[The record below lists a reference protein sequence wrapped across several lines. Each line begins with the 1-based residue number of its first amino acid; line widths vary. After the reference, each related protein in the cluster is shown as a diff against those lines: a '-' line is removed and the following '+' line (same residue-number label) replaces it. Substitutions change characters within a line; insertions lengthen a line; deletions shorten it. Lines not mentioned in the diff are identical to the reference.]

1 MTVRKDT
8 KTGLWQVDISG
19 GINPITGKRRRYTK
33 RNIKTTREAL
43 ELEPLLRAV
52 SSTQLTLPTICSV

>member
-19 GINPITGKRRRYTK
+19 GS
-33 RNIKTTREAL
+33 TRSQ
-43 ELEPLLRAV
+43 V
-52 SSTQLTLPTICSV
+52 SVDVTQNETSKQGEKH